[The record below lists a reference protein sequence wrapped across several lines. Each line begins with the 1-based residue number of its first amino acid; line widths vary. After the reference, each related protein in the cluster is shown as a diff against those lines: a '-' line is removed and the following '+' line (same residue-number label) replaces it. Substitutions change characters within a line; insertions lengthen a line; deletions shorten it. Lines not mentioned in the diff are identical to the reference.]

1 MSRWLV
7 LSLGMGIA
15 LAALYVLLTGPV
27 PGARR
32 ATSPQKSPREEI
44 DDRSRADLRDAL
56 RDADDER
63 RNAR

>member
-1 MSRWLV
+1 
-7 LSLGMGIA
+7 MGIA